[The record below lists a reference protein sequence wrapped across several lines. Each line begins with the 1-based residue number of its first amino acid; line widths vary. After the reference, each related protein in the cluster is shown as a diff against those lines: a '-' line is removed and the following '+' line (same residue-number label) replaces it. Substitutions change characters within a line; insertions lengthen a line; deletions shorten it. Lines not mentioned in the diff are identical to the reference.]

1 MVTDSVEIGKK
12 PKEDDPRYF
21 YVDDTCATFLR
32 EKGKTK
38 PYFAGTIDDIT
49 KFQSYCYNN
58 W

>member
-38 PYFAGTIDDIT
+38 PYFAGIIDDIT
-49 KFQSYCYNN
+49 KFQ
-58 W
+58 